1 MQANKRVENATSTSK
16 YHCGRNNERG
26 QEKMTSKTPLLKTR
40 RAQAKNVAKRTKRRR
55 ENCRKRKKNI
65 EKKQDDVAG
74 QIEGL
79 DEPYKANRFCG
90 DNNAKRVLKRLY

>member
-1 MQANKRVENATSTSK
+1 MSVTKKNRKKHRCGK
-16 YHCGRNNERG
+16 YGKCRQINV
-26 QEKMTSKTPLLKTR
+26 LKTR
-40 RAQAKNVAKRTKRRR
+40 RAQAKNVAKRTKKRR

>member
-1 MQANKRVENATSTSK
+1 MQANKRVENAASTGK
-16 YHCGRNNERG
+16 KRCKTD
-26 QEKMTSKTPLLKTR
+26 EKATGELQKEEGK
-40 RAQAKNVAKRTKRRR
+40 
-55 ENCRKRKKNI
+55 EYW
-65 EKKQDDVAG
+65 KKQDDVAG